1 MEDIYRLDSTGIA
14 AQYKQEQYLKE
25 AAEYRLRLSLSPT
38 RNPWQMRRVDTQLRP
53 SACCT
58 QEGTPLHS
66 YI

>member
-25 AAEYRLRLSLSPT
+25 AAEYRLQLSLSAA
-38 RNPWQMRRVDTQLRP
+38 RNPWPMRRGEPQLRP

-58 QEGTPLHS
+58 PEGTPLHS
-66 YI
+66 FV